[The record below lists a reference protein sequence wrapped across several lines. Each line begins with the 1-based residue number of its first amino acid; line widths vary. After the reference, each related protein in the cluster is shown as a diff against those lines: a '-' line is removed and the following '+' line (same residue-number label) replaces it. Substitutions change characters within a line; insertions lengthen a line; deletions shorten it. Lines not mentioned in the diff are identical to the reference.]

1 MKKLFPI
8 RTYFVR
14 AKVFGFI
21 LIFIAAFYL
30 VYLIFEMFQH

>member
-21 LIFIAAFYL
+21 LIFIAVFYL
-30 VYLIFEMFQH
+30 VYLILEMFQH